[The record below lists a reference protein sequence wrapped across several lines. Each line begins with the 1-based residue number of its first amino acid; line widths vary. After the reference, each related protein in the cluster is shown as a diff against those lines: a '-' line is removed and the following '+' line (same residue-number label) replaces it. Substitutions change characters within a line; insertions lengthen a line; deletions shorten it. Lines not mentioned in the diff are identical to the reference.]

1 MRLEKEFRAP
11 KGINAFKTVV
21 VRELDGNDEVQIAL
35 WCDQARSKPGF
46 SKTSM
51 AAEFQMQRNEEIRC
65 SIVSVDGK
73 PVNVNGAAW
82 GGFDTWSRRAK
93 LAVGRFHDDLNG
105 LDTEDLEK
113 CVREGKPVIAP
124 RTNQNGG
131 ASTGGPGEG

>member
-21 VRELDGNDEVQIAL
+21 VRELDGNDEVQIAV
-35 WCDQARSKPGF
+35 WCDGKRGQPGF
-46 SKTSM
+46 SKDNLT
-51 AAEFQMQRNEEIRC
+51 AELQLQRNEAIRC

-73 PVNVNGAAW
+73 PVNVNGAPWAGYDEW
-82 GGFDTWSRRAK
+82 PRRAK

-105 LDTEDLEK
+105 LDTADLEK
-113 CVREGKPVIAP
+113 CVTEGKPVNAP
-124 RTNQNGG
+124 RNQQEG